1 MLGFC
6 GSEEICHR
14 DNISLLALRNP
25 PADASA
31 PAPPYQVLDDD
42 PPAQSNGTAALLPA
56 LAAAAAFDE
65 VNPGPCT
72 VAQHGAQQ
80 LSGGRLR
87 WRPFMWWDDNP

>member
-6 GSEEICHR
+6 GSEEIIHR

-42 PPAQSNGTAALLPA
+42 RPVQSNDTAALLPTV
-56 LAAAAAFDE
+56 AAAAAS
-65 VNPGPCT
+65 T
-72 VAQHGAQQ
+72 
-80 LSGGRLR
+80 R
-87 WRPFMWWDDNP
+87 